1 MRKSK
6 FSEAQIAAILKE
18 AEAGVAVAEVARK
31 HGISAATFY
40 QWRSKYGGMEVSD
53 LQRMRELEQENAR
66 LKRLY
71 ADLSLDHSILKE
83 ALTKMYGPPPR
94 MQALRFDDASSLH
107 KCIRP
112 FANQPLLATRP

>member
-18 AEAGVAVAEVARK
+18 AESGASVADVART

-53 LQRMRELEQENAR
+53 MQRLRELEQENAR
-66 LKRLY
+66 LKRMY
-71 ADLSLDHSILKE
+71 ADLSLDHSVLKE
-83 ALTKMYGPPPR
+83 LLTKK
-94 MQALRFDDASSLH
+94 F
-107 KCIRP
+107 
-112 FANQPLLATRP
+112 

>member
-6 FSEAQIAAILKE
+6 FSEVQIAAILKE

-40 QWRSKYGGMEVSD
+40 QWRAKYGGMEVSD

-66 LKRLY
+66 LKRMY

-83 ALTKMYGPPPR
+83 ALTKNVWSAPW
-94 MQALRFDDASSLH
+94 MQDPGF
-107 KCIRP
+107 
-112 FANQPLLATRP
+112 Q

>member
-6 FSEAQIAAILKE
+6 FSEVQIAAILKE

-66 LKRLY
+66 LKRMY
-71 ADLSLDHSILKE
+71 ADLSLDNSILKE
-83 ALTKMYGPPPR
+83 ALTKK
-94 MQALRFDDASSLH
+94 F
-107 KCIRP
+107 
-112 FANQPLLATRP
+112 

>member
-6 FSEAQIAAILKE
+6 YSEVQIAAILKE

-40 QWRSKYGGMEVSD
+40 QWRSKYGGMEVSE

-66 LKRLY
+66 LKRMY

-83 ALTKMYGPPPR
+83 ALTKK
-94 MQALRFDDASSLH
+94 F
-107 KCIRP
+107 
-112 FANQPLLATRP
+112 

>member
-6 FSEAQIAAILKE
+6 FSEAQIAAILKQ
-18 AEAGVAVAEVARK
+18 AEAGVAVSEVARK

-40 QWRSKYGGMEVSD
+40 QWRSKYGGMSVSD

-71 ADLSLDHSILKE
+71 AELSLDHSILKE
-83 ALTKMYGPPPR
+83 ALTKK
-94 MQALRFDDASSLH
+94 F
-107 KCIRP
+107 
-112 FANQPLLATRP
+112 